1 MLYNILKQQIM
12 PLMGAYCI
20 PSVADLLFGFFEFIS
35 SNCSAG
41 QGTGALA
48 LSNAACWTLEMTT
61 LNEAYEKS
69 FASTTS
75 TREEDS

>member
-1 MLYNILKQQIM
+1 M

-41 QGTGALA
+41 QGTGATGFGLMLLA
-48 LSNAACWTLEMTT
+48 GLLKWTT